1 MPWPKWSHLHLKKFN
16 LWWIP
21 ISLPTLLQLLPPLLS
36 YLKFHLYSSPSS
48 HYSILIPKIK
58 WSIIWKQYLYF
69 VLGFIFNFNF
79 HETGIIHLKP
89 RKLLLSS
96 HHIMK
101 WSRCYKNIKWKKL
114 YISFIIQCTYCI
126 PSLKVI
132 PILRGTRCQHLFYYV
147 HVPFPYKPNINNTH
161 PFVNRLNVNYKNP
174 HWGYLQT
181 NWEFDHLP
189 LEKEYSTKYA
199 FCNNLQV
206 FEQHLVGAWLQIHK
220 GCISSCHIYARE
232 PRSRSGCGRPRVGVG
247 GLWILSSYNKNSKIQ
262 VHIHFAT
269 Q

>member
-1 MPWPKWSHLHLKKFN
+1 MSTWEHHQLIMVTKCLDQNGYIYTLNNFIFDESQFPYTLCFN
-16 LWWIP
+16 FFRLY
-21 ISLPTLLQLLPPLLS
+21 S
-36 YLKFHLYSSPSS
+36 YLKLPLYSSPSC

-69 VLGFIFNFNF
+69 VLGFNFNF

-114 YISFIIQCTYCI
+114 YISFIIQYTYCI

-147 HVPFPYKPNINNTH
+147 HVTFPYKPNINNNH

-181 NWEFDHLP
+181 NWEL
-189 LEKEYSTKYA
+189 
-199 FCNNLQV
+199 
-206 FEQHLVGAWLQIHK
+206 I
-220 GCISSCHIYARE
+220 ICH
-232 PRSRSGCGRPRVGVG
+232 
-247 GLWILSSYNKNSKIQ
+247 
-262 VHIHFAT
+262 
-269 Q
+269 

>member
-1 MPWPKWSHLHLKKFN
+1 
-16 LWWIP
+16 
-21 ISLPTLLQLLPPLLS
+21 
-36 YLKFHLYSSPSS
+36 
-48 HYSILIPKIK
+48 
-58 WSIIWKQYLYF
+58 
-69 VLGFIFNFNF
+69 
-79 HETGIIHLKP
+79 
-89 RKLLLSS
+89 
-96 HHIMK
+96 MK

-114 YISFIIQCTYCI
+114 YISFIIQYTYCI

-220 GCISSCHIYARE
+220 GCIWSCHIYARE

-247 GLWILSSYNKNSKIQ
+247 GLWILSSYNKNKQNISSYTFRYSVNAFFQLLLNMVQRIKLTC
-262 VHIHFAT
+262 IHVSSMTRSGEDSGDWRGGGIGWINFGTTTKPLPTTSIAPALFAVPK
-269 Q
+269 